1 MEPKISGSSK
11 GLRFPYEPSLSQPV
25 KRKEDLIPR
34 IVPAELNAPVPT
46 PVKTKKIQPV
56 SSAAA
61 ASNLDPSKEEAPGS
75 TPPSNNPSTPSQ
87 PSAFAAAVEAPQPK
101 RKDPRELMAALS
113 KDLDELSQPLKQP
126 SGQTVME
133 PPEED
138 TEGPEEAPS
147 PSGVLRSVMLFIC
160 FIVVCLCTWQ
170 VALFLQPSIMQNDPL
185 NEISERSCKFFYCP
199 PLRPLRILTTEMN
212 ATGRDTWIIAL
223 QVQNQ
228 DMRPQTLPD
237 FQVTLVNTNKTIF
250 QKTYPPSE
258 YTVIPDMKSIKG
270 GLSVKIQIPILYA
283 EGRPSNFSVKVLE
296 K

>member
-199 PLRPLRILTTEMN
+199 PLRPLRILTTEMR
-212 ATGRDTWIIAL
+212 T
-223 QVQNQ
+223 
-228 DMRPQTLPD
+228 QTLPD